1 MEFRLAPTL
10 ARRMQRAG
18 SGLTLDPA
26 PRSSVFAVLPTVARA
41 LRVSELATAVGV
53 RPDTIRYYERV
64 GLLPSPNRTPGGY
77 RAYDAAAVDRLRFI
91 RGAQRLGLRLVDIR
105 HLLAVRDTGVCPCEP
120 AEQLLRRRLAEV
132 DAEIARLTALRT
144 EMAAMAAALPVS
156 GCSPPS
162 PGTRCPSMEG
172 GDPTCSC

>member
-1 MEFRLAPTL
+1 VRAVTL
-10 ARRMQRAG
+10 TAARG
-18 SGLTLDPA
+18 
-26 PRSSVFAVLPTVARA
+26 
-41 LRVSELATAVGV
+41 LRVSDLATAVGV

-64 GLLPSPNRTPGGY
+64 GLLPSPNRTPAGY

-105 HLLAVRDTGVCPCEP
+105 HLLAVRDTGACPCEP

-132 DAEIARLTALRT
+132 DAEIARLTELRA
-144 EMAAMAAALPVS
+144 EMAAMAAALPMTD
-156 GCSPPS
+156 CPPPS
-162 PGTRCPSMEG
+162 PGTWCPSTEG